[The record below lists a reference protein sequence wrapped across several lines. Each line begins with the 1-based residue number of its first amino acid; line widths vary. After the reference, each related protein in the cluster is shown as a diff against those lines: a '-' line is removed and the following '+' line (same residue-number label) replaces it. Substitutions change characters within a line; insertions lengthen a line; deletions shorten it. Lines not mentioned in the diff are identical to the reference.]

1 MNKKSNV
8 LIVTC
13 VFPPEPIVSASL
25 SFEIANVLS
34 LKNKVTVVSPF
45 PSRPNGMKFNEV
57 RDLHFSFEHKRL
69 KSFISNKSSIYSRFR
84 ESHSFGFQTAK
95 FINRNYKNIDL
106 IYMNTWP
113 LLAQLYTV
121 YIAKKHSI
129 PVITHIQDIYPES
142 LTQKLPLVGKLLNK
156 MLLPIDKFIAKN
168 SRSLITISHGMKE
181 LLVKSRSLPSDK
193 VLVAFNWQDENKFA
207 VNAEQLPEKE
217 ELFTFM
223 FLGSVNILANIE
235 SVILAF
241 KNANLKGCRLVIAGE
256 GPEKNNL
263 MNLVEK
269 NNIDNVL
276 FLSFNSK
283 DVGIVQSTSDVLV
296 LSLKQGA
303 SSLAFPSK
311 IPAYMFSSRP
321 ILAYVDIPS
330 DIANTIKDANCGWV
344 VQSGNMNELLDC
356 MTKIVS
362 IEKTALRNMGQGGK
376 EYAHEHLSRS
386 ANLKRIVS
394 IIEKNLN

>member
-1 MNKKSNV
+1 
-8 LIVTC
+8 
-13 VFPPEPIVSASL
+13 
-25 SFEIANVLS
+25 
-34 LKNKVTVVSPF
+34 
-45 PSRPNGMKFNEV
+45 
-57 RDLHFSFEHKRL
+57 
-69 KSFISNKSSIYSRFR
+69 
-84 ESHSFGFQTAK
+84 
-95 FINRNYKNIDL
+95 
-106 IYMNTWP
+106 
-113 LLAQLYTV
+113 LAQLYTV
-121 YIAKKHSI
+121 YIAKKNSI
-129 PVITHIQDIYPES
+129 PVVTHIQDIYPES
-142 LTQKLPLVGKLLNK
+142 LTQKLPLVGKVLNK

-394 IIEKNLN
+394 IIEKHLN

>member
-1 MNKKSNV
+1 LKKI
-8 LIVTC
+8 LIVSAL
-13 VFPPEPIVSASL
+13 FPPEPVVSASL
-25 SFEIANVLS
+25 SYDIASELS
-34 LKNKVTVVSPF
+34 ERNEVTVLCPI
-45 PSRPNGMKFNEV
+45 PSRPNGMKFTENV
-57 RDLHFSFEHKRL
+57 NLNYPFVLRRV
-69 KSFISNKSSIYSRFR
+69 KSYISNKSTIYSRFR
-84 ESHSFGFQTAK
+84 ESHSFGLQTAK
-95 FINRNYKNIDL
+95 FINLNHKNIDL

-121 YIAKKHSI
+121 YIAKKNSI
-129 PVITHIQDIYPES
+129 PVVTHIQDIYPES
-142 LTQKLPLVGKLLNK
+142 LTQKLPLVGKVLNK

-394 IIEKNLN
+394 IIEKHLN